1 MQFLLT
7 SQIAM
12 SNKRT
17 RSIRQDAFIR
27 NKSANNGKLDCCS
40 IRLLSFHLIQQKLL
54 FVFELLLV
62 F

>member
-17 RSIRQDAFIR
+17 RSIGQDAFIR
-27 NKSANNGKLDCCS
+27 NKSAYNGKLDCCS
-40 IRLLSFHLIQQKLL
+40 IRLLSFYLIQQKLL